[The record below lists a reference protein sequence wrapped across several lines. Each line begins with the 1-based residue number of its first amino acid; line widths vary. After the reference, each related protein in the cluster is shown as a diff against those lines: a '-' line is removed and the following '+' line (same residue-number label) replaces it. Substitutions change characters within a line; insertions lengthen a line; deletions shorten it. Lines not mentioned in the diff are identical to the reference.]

1 MQIKDVM
8 STSVV
13 AVTPTT
19 TLKDVAHTLLD
30 RHVAGVPVVA
40 DGCVV
45 GFVSESDVV
54 AAEQAPYE
62 VEPVGRLAHVF
73 HRQAHEHLR
82 PTVETAGDA
91 MSSPAIVVEPWE
103 SVWCAASTMC
113 ERQVHQLPVVRDGRL
128 VGIVARSDLVRAY
141 DRPDE
146 EIAREIVDVVLPGL
160 GLSPTLVQ
168 VHCVHGHVTVR
179 GWIER
184 EEDACC
190 LPCAVRRVPGVV
202 SVDVRRES
210 HPATLP
216 AA

>member
-54 AAEQAPYE
+54 AAEQAPHE
-62 VEPVGRLAHVF
+62 AEPVGRLAHVF

-91 MSSPAIVVEPWE
+91 MSSPAIV
-103 SVWCAASTMC
+103 ASIQK
-113 ERQVHQLPVVRDGRL
+113 RGPVAPSRRWSRL
-128 VGIVARSDLVRAY
+128 LSRSDC
-141 DRPDE
+141 
-146 EIAREIVDVVLPGL
+146 
-160 GLSPTLVQ
+160 S
-168 VHCVHGHVTVR
+168 
-179 GWIER
+179 
-184 EEDACC
+184 
-190 LPCAVRRVPGVV
+190 V
-202 SVDVRRES
+202 SGS
-210 HPATLP
+210 APATRSADSRVHPLANTLRRRRSRRSTGSSRSWLQAGCRLERRRRRGP
-216 AA
+216 RARALRTDGAAGRSDHARQGGFVTFAELRLLDP